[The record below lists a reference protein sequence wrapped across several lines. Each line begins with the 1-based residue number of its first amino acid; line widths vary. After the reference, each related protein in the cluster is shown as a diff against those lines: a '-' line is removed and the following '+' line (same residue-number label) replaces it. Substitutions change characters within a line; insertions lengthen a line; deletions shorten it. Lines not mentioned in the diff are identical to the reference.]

1 MRIRAAALVV
11 VLCAPIVYGDSY
23 NSLLRRYEKQIR
35 QQDRQLQTLR
45 SRLQEKE
52 RDVTRWRAKADE
64 AKAAWSEAS
73 ASLEQT
79 RAKVKSVHEK
89 RQQTRLM
96 ADAAQ
101 WKTTENV
108 LLSRSA
114 TTEARVLAQDL
125 YGKSLV
131 LGPSGQQVMDNAA
144 PEFVFT
150 QVAQL
155 SASSRVMAEEAQ
167 KEETV
172 LRTDEMRFQNEE
184 QSRSQDADRLHQK
197 QESQWL
203 KWQEAQ
209 QRKTALEDEI
219 SQIDQ
224 SAKALQ
230 VMVQE
235 LRDHRDQ
242 ARALRENRS
251 VDDKVLASLK
261 GTLPWP
267 AQGKV
272 VQNFGRQYSDGLN
285 QLVVSNGIK
294 ISAGVS
300 HTVRVIQEGKVLF
313 ANAFR
318 QYGQLV
324 IVQHKNGLTS
334 VYAGLGQTQVEEG
347 QELSTLDQIGL
358 TGDTGSFYFEL
369 RRDEQPINPLVY
381 LTPVASSE
389 LSLRRTF
396 R

>member
-1 MRIRAAALVV
+1 MRISGTTLSL
-11 VLCAPIVYGDSY
+11 VLCATLVYGDSY
-23 NSLLRRYEKQIR
+23 TSLLGRYEKQIH
-35 QQDRQLQTLR
+35 QQERQLKNLR
-45 SRLQEKE
+45 VRLDEKA
-52 RDVTRWRAKADE
+52 RDVTRWRNKADE

-73 ASLEQT
+73 ASLEQS
-79 RAKVKSVHEK
+79 RAKVKFVHEK
-89 RQQTRLM
+89 RQQVRLE

-114 TTEARVLAQDL
+114 VTEARVLVQDL
-125 YGKSLV
+125 YGKFLV
-131 LGPSGQQVMDNAA
+131 LKPSGQQTVEESA
-144 PEFVFT
+144 PEFVFA

-155 SASSRVMAEEAQ
+155 SASSLVLAEEAQ
-167 KEETV
+167 KEETA
-172 LRTDEMRFQNEE
+172 LRTDEMRWQNEE
-184 QSRSQDADRLHQK
+184 QTRSQEADRLHQK

-203 KWQEAQ
+203 KWQDAQ

-230 VMVQE
+230 VMLQE

-242 ARALRENRS
+242 ARGLRENRS
-251 VDDKVLASLK
+251 VNDQALASLK

-267 AQGKV
+267 AQGRV

-294 ISAGVS
+294 INPGAS
-300 HTVRVIQEGKVLF
+300 HTVRAIQEGKILF

-334 VYAGLGQTQVEEG
+334 VYAGLGQTQVKEG
-347 QELSTLDQIGL
+347 QMVAALDQIGL
-358 TGDTGSFYFEL
+358 TGDSGSFYFEL

-381 LTPVASSE
+381 LSPIPSSE
-389 LSLRRTF
+389 LSSRRKF

>member
-1 MRIRAAALVV
+1 M
-11 VLCAPIVYGDSY
+11 
-23 NSLLRRYEKQIR
+23 
-35 QQDRQLQTLR
+35 
-45 SRLQEKE
+45 
-52 RDVTRWRAKADE
+52 
-64 AKAAWSEAS
+64 
-73 ASLEQT
+73 
-79 RAKVKSVHEK
+79 VHDK
-89 RQQTRLM
+89 RQQVRLE

-101 WKTTENV
+101 WKTTESV

-114 TTEARVLAQDL
+114 VTEARVLAQSI
-125 YGKSLV
+125 YGKLLV
-131 LGPSGQQVMDNAA
+131 ETSRSSVAVDESA
-144 PEFVFT
+144 PEFIFAHVS
-150 QVAQL
+150 QL
-155 SASSRVMAEEAQ
+155 SASSRDQAEIAQ
-167 KEETV
+167 KEETS
-172 LRTDEMRFQNEE
+172 LRTEEMRFQTEE
-184 QSRSQDADRLHQK
+184 QTRTQEADRLHQK
-197 QESQWL
+197 QETQWL
-203 KWQEAQ
+203 KWQDAQ
-209 QRKTALEDEI
+209 HRKTAIEDEI

-251 VDDKVLASLK
+251 VNDHVLASLK

-294 ISAGVS
+294 IDAGAS

-334 VYAGLGQTQVEEG
+334 VYAGLGQTQVKEG
-347 QELSTLDQIGL
+347 QMLSTLDQIGV
-358 TGDTGSFYFEL
+358 TGDAGSFYFEL

-381 LTPVASSE
+381 LTPAPTSQ
-389 LSLRRTF
+389 LSLRRKF